1 MHTNRDA
8 RTFRKILKTI
18 KHRINT
24 ATGLPIQRHFD
35 RQMCRLLCDQV
46 PTKSISGPARSPKNP
61 EKTQT
66 DDDGEAGE
74 DAEMKMGFSTHTK
87 TRETLEIAQGVRV

>member
-1 MHTNRDA
+1 VS
-8 RTFRKILKTI
+8 
-18 KHRINT
+18 T
-24 ATGLPIQRHFD
+24 ALRSSSDQIDQR
-35 RQMCRLLCDQV
+35 
-46 PTKSISGPARSPKNP
+46 PARSPKNP

-74 DAEMKMGFSTHTK
+74 DAEMKMGVSTHTK